1 MQDERGEQLKNM
13 TNLSALLAG
22 FAMASFLQFGFDDST
37 VNIGVLIAF
46 GLTTAVVVRPCPLES
61 VKRCRKI

>member
-1 MQDERGEQLKNM
+1 M

-37 VNIGVLIAF
+37 VNVGVLVAF
-46 GLTTAVVVRPCPLES
+46 GLTTSVVVRPCS
-61 VKRCRKI
+61 SFRKGLASGPMCCPS

>member
-1 MQDERGEQLKNM
+1 M

-22 FAMASFLQFGFDDST
+22 FAMASFLQFNFDDST

-46 GLTTAVVVRPCPLES
+46 GLTTSVVVRPWYCKCVTIYTS
-61 VKRCRKI
+61 V

>member
-1 MQDERGEQLKNM
+1 M

-22 FAMASFLQFGFDDST
+22 FAMASFLQFSFDDST

-46 GLTTAVVVRPCPLES
+46 GLTTSVVVRPWYCNCVNYTS
-61 VKRCRKI
+61 V